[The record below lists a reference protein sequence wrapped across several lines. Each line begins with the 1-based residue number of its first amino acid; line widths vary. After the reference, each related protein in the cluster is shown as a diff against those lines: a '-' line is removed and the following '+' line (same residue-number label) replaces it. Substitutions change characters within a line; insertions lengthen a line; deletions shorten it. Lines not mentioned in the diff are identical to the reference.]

1 MLFGLDIYTGS
12 DDNLLTGC
20 LEARRIRNETNR
32 LGRAGWDWSKI
43 KSSVVDNANHV
54 KNPSQLIADRTLG
67 EIETYHDNKDDG

>member
-32 LGRAGWDWSKI
+32 LSRAGWDWSKI

-54 KNPSQLIADRTLG
+54 KNTSQLIADRALG